1 VSLVAATLEEQLQ
14 RRLERATADARRLLG
29 SEPDGGERD
38 ARGRLPGEE
47 RARLPGEERARLPGE
62 ERARLQRLIA
72 ALSQGVPED
81 GRGEHAAALTRLT
94 ERFEARFE
102 AIRRVQAAVAEL
114 RVVTSPDAM
123 LARAPAA
130 LCAGSRFQR
139 AIFSVVAEGR
149 MIAQGAYFG
158 GAPDVAGATLAA
170 LQANPV
176 VLAHPLIETELVRR
190 RRATIVVEADVHPRV
205 DRRMAELMGWRSY
218 AAAPLVV
225 GKSLVGVIHADRGRD
240 RPLDVLD
247 RDVLWEFATGLAQSY
262 ESATLRRALRQERE
276 QMRRFLEWIGA
287 RSGELTE
294 GRITLS
300 DARRAPVPRPQGPE
314 DPAPPHGRD
323 DRVVFA
329 GLLTPRELDVLRLL
343 AEGNSNKA
351 VADALVLS
359 AATVKFHVNG
369 ILRKL
374 HVANRAEAVSRYL
387 ALLGMPSP

>member
-1 VSLVAATLEEQLQ
+1 VSLSVVAATLEEQLQ
-14 RRLERATADARRLLG
+14 HRLAQTIADAHRLLG
-29 SEPDGGERD
+29 SVPDGGEPDGAERN
-38 ARGRLPGEE
+38 GRAQLH
-47 RARLPGEERARLPGE
+47 
-62 ERARLQRLIA
+62 RLII
-72 ALSQGVPED
+72 ALSSRTPQD
-81 GRGEHAAALTRLT
+81 DDTEHATALTRLT
-94 ERFEARFE
+94 QRFEARFE
-102 AIRRVQAAVAEL
+102 AISRVQAAASDL
-114 RVVTSPDAM
+114 RAVTSPAAM

-130 LCAGSRFQR
+130 LCHGSRLR
-139 AIFSVVAEGR
+139 RVIFSVVAEGR
-149 MIAQGAYFG
+149 MTAQSAHF
-158 GAPDVAGATLAA
+158 ADDLDAARMTLAE

-176 VLAHPLIETELVRR
+176 VLQHPLIETELVRR
-190 RRATIVVEADVHPRV
+190 RRATIVVDAEVHPRV

-218 AAAPLVV
+218 VAAPLVI
-225 GKSLVGVIHADRGRD
+225 GKSLIGVIHGDRGRD
-240 RPLDVLD
+240 QPLDVLD
-247 RDVLWEFATGLAQSY
+247 RDVMWEFATGLAQAY
-262 ESATLRRALRQERE
+262 ESAGLRRALRQERE

-294 GRITLS
+294 ARITLS
-300 DARRAPVPRPQGPE
+300 DARRAPVPPPQPLE
-314 DPAPPHGRD
+314 DHSPMQGRD